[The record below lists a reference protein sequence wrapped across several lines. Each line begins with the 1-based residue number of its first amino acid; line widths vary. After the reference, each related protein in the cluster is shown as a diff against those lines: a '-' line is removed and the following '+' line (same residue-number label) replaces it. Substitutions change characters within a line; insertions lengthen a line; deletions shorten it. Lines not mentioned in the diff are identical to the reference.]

1 MEQKRESE
9 LRDGYRLRKNQDQM
23 GILREEFAKTQVW
36 SYSMKVRIGERAGL
50 TFH

>member
-1 MEQKRESE
+1 MSE
-9 LRDGYRLRKNQDQM
+9 LQDGYRIRINHDQM
-23 GILREEFAKTQVW
+23 SILREEFAKTQVW